1 MINNVVLVGRLTK
14 DAELRY
20 TGSGIAVASFTVAVE
35 RPYTNAQG
43 ERETDFINCVAWRK
57 TAEIISNFTRKGSL
71 VGVTGRMQTRN
82 YTNNE
87 GRKVYITEVV
97 CENFQMLEPKSV
109 TEKRAQNDGANSG
122 GGGYSNNSNNS
133 NYSNHSNNSG
143 YSQQNNQA
151 PKNQQSNYA
160 NFDEDPFQSNSNDDS
175 IDISD
180 DDLPF

>member
-1 MINNVVLVGRLTK
+1 MINNVVLVGRMTR

-20 TGSGIAVASFTVAVE
+20 TGSGTAVASFSIAVE
-35 RPYTNAQG
+35 RTFTNAQG

-71 VGVTGRMQTRN
+71 VGVTGRIQTRN

-87 GRKVYITEVV
+87 GRKIYVTEIV

-109 TEKRAQNDGANSG
+109 TERRSQNDNGSSNSNSG
-122 GGGYSNNSNNS
+122 FSNSG
-133 NYSNHSNNSG
+133 NYSNQNN
-143 YSQQNNQA
+143 YSQQNNQQA
-151 PKNQQSNYA
+151 PGNNQNRNAFA
-160 NFDEDPFQSNSNDDS
+160 NFDDDPFEQNDDP

>member
-1 MINNVVLVGRLTK
+1 MINNVVLVGRLTR

-35 RPYTNAQG
+35 RPFTNTQG

-57 TAEIISNFTRKGSL
+57 TAETISNYTRKGSL

-87 GRKVYITEVV
+87 GRKVYITEVT

-109 TEKRAQNDGANSG
+109 TEKRAQNDGSSSNSG
-122 GGGYSNNSNNS
+122 FSGNYSNNSNDSQN
-133 NYSNHSNNSG
+133 NY
-143 YSQQNNQA
+143 NQA
-151 PKNQQSNYA
+151 PKSNATKSNYA
-160 NFDEDPFQSNSNDDS
+160 NFDENPFESNNDS

>member
-1 MINNVVLVGRLTK
+1 MINNVVLVGRLTR

-57 TAEIISNFTRKGSL
+57 TAEIISNYTRKGSL
-71 VGVTGRMQTRN
+71 VGVTGRIQTRN

-97 CENFQMLEPKSV
+97 AENFQMLEPKSV
-109 TEKRAQNDGANSG
+109 TEKRAQNDGSSNNSG
-122 GGGYSNNSNNS
+122 FSSNSSNNS
-133 NYSNHSNNSG
+133 NYS
-143 YSQQNNQA
+143 QNTNQA
-151 PKNQQSNYA
+151 PKNNSKSNYA
-160 NFDEDPFQSNSNDDS
+160 NFDEDPFDSNNDS

>member
-1 MINNVVLVGRLTK
+1 MINNVVLVGRLTR

-57 TAEIISNFTRKGSL
+57 TAEIVSNYTRKGSL

-109 TEKRAQNDGANSG
+109 TERRAQNDGSSSNSG
-122 GGGYSNNSNNS
+122 FSNNSSSNR
-133 NYSNHSNNSG
+133 NYS
-143 YSQQNNQA
+143 QNTNQA
-151 PKNQQSNYA
+151 PKNNSKNNYA
-160 NFDEDPFQSNSNDDS
+160 NFDEDPFDTNNDS